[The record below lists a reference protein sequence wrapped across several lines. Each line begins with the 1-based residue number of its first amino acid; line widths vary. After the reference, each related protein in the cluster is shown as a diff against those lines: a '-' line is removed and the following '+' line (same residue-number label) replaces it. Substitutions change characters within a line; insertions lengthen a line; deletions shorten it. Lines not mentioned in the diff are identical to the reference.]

1 MEYSRKYGMGGNVD
15 RLRMAFGGKMEYA
28 DEGRKMP
35 SNFVGR
41 KRGRDAD
48 TPYNDKVAMEAGIEI
63 DYSDK
68 YRYLTEQE
76 KEYAIEL
83 ESAGLLRTSGKG
95 GGYITPQSMENLM
108 SPKARLAMASMMRQ
122 IKNGE
127 EPGGKSFGRGRIET
141 GGVKGSQRATRPAIV
156 QLAPP
161 RGYVEEEGEER
172 NRMSQF
178 AGIGPDGRTIRGD
191 EGPAG
196 FGTRSPEY

>member
-1 MEYSRKYGMGGNVD
+1 MEYGRKYGMGGNVD

-48 TPYNDKVAMEAGIEI
+48 TPFNDEVAMEAGIEI

-108 SPKARLAMASMMRQ
+108 SPKARLAMASMMRE
-122 IKNGE
+122 IKKGE
-127 EPGGKSFGRGRIET
+127 EPGGKSFGRGRIER
-141 GGVKGSQRATRPAIV
+141 GGTAGSQRATRPALI
-156 QLAPP
+156 QLAQP
-161 RGYVEEEGEER
+161 RGYSEEEEEEP
-172 NRMSQF
+172 NRSIQF
-178 AGIGPDGRTIRGD
+178 AGIGPGGRTIRGD

>member
-1 MEYSRKYGMGGNVD
+1 
-15 RLRMAFGGKMEYA
+15 MEYA

-35 SNFVGR
+35 YNFVGR

-48 TPYNDKVAMEAGIEI
+48 TPFNDAGAIDAGLEI

-108 SPKARLAMASMMRQ
+108 SPKSRLALAAMARQ
-122 IKNGE
+122 IKKGE
-127 EPGGKSFGRGRIET
+127 EPGGQSFGQGRIER
-141 GGVKGSQRATRPAIV
+141 GGVAGSKRATQPALV

-161 RGYVEEEGEER
+161 RGYVEEEGEEP
-172 NRMSQF
+172 NRMIEF
-178 AGIGPDGRTIRGD
+178 AGIGAGGRTIRGD

>member
-1 MEYSRKYGMGGNVD
+1 
-15 RLRMAFGGKMEYA
+15 MEYA

-76 KEYAIEL
+76 KEYDIEL

-95 GGYITPQSMENLM
+95 DGYITPQSMENLM
-108 SPKARLAMASMMRQ
+108 SPKARLTMA
-122 IKNGE
+122 
-127 EPGGKSFGRGRIET
+127 
-141 GGVKGSQRATRPAIV
+141 
-156 QLAPP
+156 
-161 RGYVEEEGEER
+161 
-172 NRMSQF
+172 
-178 AGIGPDGRTIRGD
+178 
-191 EGPAG
+191 
-196 FGTRSPEY
+196 